1 MDMDQAAVFL
11 AGSIL
16 TALGFIVVIGAIIV
30 INNLLHKFWKPVRM
44 FTADSWNINPPERFA
59 SQDELARVAPHLD
72 KKQLLK
78 KPIIVIKIII
88 AKTY

>member
-16 TALGFIVVIGAIIV
+16 TALGLIAIVAGIVAVNNIIA
-30 INNLLHKFWKPVRM
+30 KYWKPVRI

-59 SQDELARVAPHLD
+59 SQEELARVAPHLD
-72 KKQLLK
+72 QK
-78 KPIIVIKIII
+78 
-88 AKTY
+88 

>member
-72 KKQLLK
+72 KK
-78 KPIIVIKIII
+78 
-88 AKTY
+88 